1 MRRWQALWS
10 VGLALA
16 IGCVVPSLAAA
27 ASEPPRVVV
36 EQTIQ
41 QVLDTL
47 EENAAVIDDNPDAV
61 EALVADIVLPRFD
74 FELMSRFVLGQ
85 HWRQADSVQR
95 EAFTA
100 AFRDLLVRTYIS
112 AIDEYSG
119 EDVQIPAQR
128 IPDDAD
134 AHRIPDDADRV
145 SVQTEIVRPD
155 GPSIPVAYALFFRNE
170 QWKVFDVT
178 VEGVSLVQ
186 NYRAQFSDIVRADGL
201 DELIERVSAG
211 VIGDQP

>member
-10 VGLALA
+10 LGLALA
-16 IGCVVPSLAAA
+16 IGCVVPSSAAA
-27 ASEPPRVVV
+27 ASEPPSVVV

-47 EENAAVIDDNPDAV
+47 EENAAVVDDNPDAV

-85 HWRQADSVQR
+85 HWRQADSAQR

-134 AHRIPDDADRV
+134 RV

-155 GPSIPVAYALFFRNE
+155 GPSIPVAYALFLRDE

>member
-85 HWRQADSVQR
+85 HWRQADSAQR

-134 AHRIPDDADRV
+134 RV

-155 GPSIPVAYALFFRNE
+155 GPSIPVAYALFLRDE

>member
-85 HWRQADSVQR
+85 HWRQADSAQR

-134 AHRIPDDADRV
+134 RV

-155 GPSIPVAYALFFRNE
+155 GPSIPVAYALFLRNG

>member
-47 EENAAVIDDNPDAV
+47 EQNAAVIDDNPDAV

-134 AHRIPDDADRV
+134 RV

-155 GPSIPVAYALFFRNE
+155 GPSIPVAYALFLRNE

>member
-119 EDVQIPAQR
+119 EDVQVPAQ
-128 IPDDAD
+128 
-134 AHRIPDDADRV
+134 RIPDDADRV

-155 GPSIPVAYALFFRNE
+155 GPSIPVAYALFLRDE

>member
-16 IGCVVPSLAAA
+16 IGCEAPNLAAA

-47 EENAAVIDDNPDAV
+47 EQNAAVIDDNPDAV

-85 HWRQADSVQR
+85 HWRQADSAQR

-134 AHRIPDDADRV
+134 RV

-155 GPSIPVAYALFFRNE
+155 GPSIPVAYALFLRDE

>member
-16 IGCVVPSLAAA
+16 IGCSAPSLAAA

-47 EENAAVIDDNPDAV
+47 EQNAAVIDDNPDAV

-134 AHRIPDDADRV
+134 RV

-155 GPSIPVAYALFFRNE
+155 GPSIPVAYALFLRNE

>member
-16 IGCVVPSLAAA
+16 IGCAAPSLAAA

-47 EENAAVIDDNPDAV
+47 EQNAAVIDDNPDAV

-85 HWRQADSVQR
+85 HWRQADSAQR
-95 EAFTA
+95 KAFTA

-119 EDVQIPAQR
+119 EDLQIPAQ
-128 IPDDAD
+128 
-134 AHRIPDDADRV
+134 RIPDDADRV

-155 GPSIPVAYALFFRNE
+155 GPSIPVAYALFLRDE

>member
-85 HWRQADSVQR
+85 HWRQADSAQR
-95 EAFTA
+95 EAFTR

-112 AIDEYSG
+112 AVEDYSG
-119 EDVQIPAQR
+119 EDVQIPAQ
-128 IPDDAD
+128 
-134 AHRIPDDADRV
+134 RIPDDADRV

-155 GPSIPVAYALFFRNE
+155 GPSIPIDYRLFLRSGE
-170 QWKVFDVT
+170 WKVFDVS

>member
-85 HWRQADSVQR
+85 HWRQADSAQR

-134 AHRIPDDADRV
+134 RV

-155 GPSIPVAYALFFRNE
+155 GPSIPVAYALFLRNE

-211 VIGDQP
+211 VIGNQP